1 MDERWPHLPPYRV
14 LKGLYLI
21 FQIQKFALN
30 HLRDLEKM
38 MNAQRLL
45 GVQIVH
51 EVDYQSAGFRV
62 SPLPAQI
69 NPQLLEPCPF
79 LPNAMLQFVT

>member
-1 MDERWPHLPPYRV
+1 MGERWPHLPPYRV

-38 MNAQRLL
+38 MSAQRLL
-45 GVQIVH
+45 DVQIVH
-51 EVDYQSAGFRV
+51 EVGYQSDGFRV
-62 SPLPAQI
+62 APWPAQI
-69 NPQLLEPCPF
+69 NLQLLKPCLF
-79 LPNAMLQFVT
+79 LRNVMLQFVT